1 MTHMKLING
10 FTKQSVKDA
19 ILRYVP
25 EHGCMIRETE
35 TCVYQA
41 FDGDGCEMRCAV
53 GAFIPDGHKALP
65 KMCSATE
72 LIYDH
77 PDLREHMPLHQDDL
91 LKMQQLHDRACVTPS
106 VVSVV
111 DELFEWIDEN
121 IEESD

>member
-1 MTHMKLING
+1 MKMKLING

-25 EHGCMIRETE
+25 EGGCIIQETE

-41 FDGDGCEMRCAV
+41 FDDDGCEMRCAV
-53 GAFIPDGHKALP
+53 GAFIPEGHKALP

-91 LKMQQLHDRACVTPS
+91 LKMQQLHDRASVTPS

-111 DELFEWIDEN
+111 DELFEWIEEN
-121 IEESD
+121 IEDCD

>member
-1 MTHMKLING
+1 MKMKLING

-25 EHGCMIRETE
+25 EGGCIIQETE

-41 FDGDGCEMRCAV
+41 FDDDGCEMRCAV
-53 GAFIPDGHKALP
+53 GAFIPEGHKALP

-91 LKMQQLHDRACVTPS
+91 LRMQQLHDRASVTPS

-111 DELFEWIDEN
+111 DELFEWIEEN
-121 IEESD
+121 IEDCD

>member
-1 MTHMKLING
+1 MKMKLING

-25 EHGCMIRETE
+25 EEGCMIQETE
-35 TCVYQA
+35 TCVYQN
-41 FDGDGCEMRCAV
+41 FDEDGCEQRCAV

-65 KMCSATE
+65 KMCCATE

-91 LKMQQLHDRACVTPS
+91 LKMQQKHDNAAVSPS

-121 IEESD
+121 IEDSD

>member
-91 LKMQQLHDRACVTPS
+91 LKMQQHHDAAASSS
-106 VVSVV
+106 VVVNVV

>member
-1 MTHMKLING
+1 MKLING

-25 EHGCMIRETE
+25 GDGCIIQETE

-41 FDGDGCEMRCAV
+41 FDEDGYEMRCAV

-77 PDLREHMPLHQDDL
+77 PDLKEHMPLDVYDL
-91 LKMQQLHDRACVTPS
+91 LKMQQVHDTASVS
-106 VVSVV
+106 SAVVSVV

-121 IEESD
+121 IEDSD

>member
-1 MTHMKLING
+1 MKMKLING

-19 ILRYVP
+19 ILRFVP
-25 EHGCMIRETE
+25 EGGCIIQETE

-41 FDGDGCEMRCAV
+41 FDEDGCEMRCAV
-53 GAFIPDGHKALP
+53 GAFIPEGHKALP

-91 LKMQQLHDRACVTPS
+91 LKMQQHHDAAASSS
-106 VVSVV
+106 VVVNVV